1 MTISDHQTGVPSGQE
16 RARLRRFYG
25 EAWQRHR
32 AGLPLEPLE
41 RLVAAV
47 IQEHPE
53 YHALLGSADYVRKE
67 FPPENGQANPFL
79 HMGLHVAIREQVG
92 ADRPAGIRRL
102 YQSLLPDFA
111 DAHTLEHQI
120 MECMADGLWQAQRAG
135 GMPDEAAYLEC
146 VRGLGRPKRG

>member
-1 MTISDHQTGVPSGQE
+1 MTISDHQTGPALGQE
-16 RARLRRFYG
+16 RARVRRFYG
-25 EAWQRHR
+25 EAWRRHR
-32 AGLPLEPLE
+32 AGLPLEPLQ

-53 YHALLGSADYVRKE
+53 YHALLGSADYAGKE
-67 FPPENGQANPFL
+67 FPPESGQTNPFL

-102 YQSLLPDFA
+102 YQALLAGFA
-111 DAHTLEHQI
+111 DAHTLEHHI

-135 GMPDEAAYLEC
+135 GVPDEAAYLEC
-146 VRGLGRPKRG
+146 VRGLARSNRG

>member
-1 MTISDHQTGVPSGQE
+1 MTISDHQTGAPLGQDRE
-16 RARLRRFYG
+16 HLRRFYG
-25 EAWQRHR
+25 KAWQRHR
-32 AGLPLEPLE
+32 DGLPLEPLE

-53 YHALLGSADYVRKE
+53 YHALLGSADYASKE
-67 FPPENGQANPFL
+67 FLPEKGQTNPFL
-79 HMGLHVAIREQVG
+79 HMGLHVAIREQMG

-102 YQSLLPDFA
+102 YQSLLPRFV

-120 MECMADGLWQAQRAG
+120 MGCMADGLWQAQRAG

-146 VRGLGRPKRG
+146 VRGLARPKGG